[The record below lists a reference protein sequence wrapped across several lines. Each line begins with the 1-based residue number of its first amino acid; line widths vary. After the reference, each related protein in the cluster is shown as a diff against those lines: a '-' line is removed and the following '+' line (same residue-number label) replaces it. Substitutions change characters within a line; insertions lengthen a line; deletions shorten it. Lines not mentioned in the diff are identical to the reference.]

1 MQRQSIMHKKINNKR
16 SDINKVIQQALNDKL
31 GKTPS
36 GVDPNT
42 QLFQSM
48 VPLTNDKIIVN
59 RKRKPPSRMSRVANR
74 NNHDEFMQRPD
85 PKFLTKIQGNITR
98 LKLERGSFNGS
109 MIELNDKYLLVYR
122 PHEYTFKACF
132 LNYNFQIIDH
142 KNYPIGLTVVA
153 DPRLIKLPD
162 QRILLSYASF
172 EQNDY
177 IASNI
182 IMDIKESEKL
192 ILTDK
197 VRVSPEIL
205 HDRQKNWMPFVH
217 EDKVYFIASVNPH
230 IIYQFDYDSKNSA
243 KKVYH
248 TEWKHPWVIKKTLRG
263 NTNAIQLKDGN
274 YLSIFHTAMSK
285 NGLIYYDNG
294 AYIFEGKPP
303 FRVLRCSK
311 KTILPADAAN
321 EPHVRKANEI
331 RCVFPMSLILQGE
344 RLLIT
349 YGDNDSCVKVLDTKL
364 SDIMETMVSII

>member
-1 MQRQSIMHKKINNKR
+1 MHKKINNKR
-16 SDINKVIQQALNDKL
+16 ADINKVIQQALNDKL
-31 GKTPS
+31 GKPVI
-36 GVDPNT
+36 GVDPNA

-48 VPLTNDKIIVN
+48 VPLHNDKVIVD
-59 RKRKPPSRMSRVANR
+59 RKRKPISRISRVANR
-74 NNHDEFMQRPD
+74 NHHDEFLQRPD
-85 PKFLTKIQGNITR
+85 AKFLTKIQGKITR
-98 LKLERGSFNGS
+98 LKLERGAFNGS
-109 MIELNDKYLLVYR
+109 MIELDDKYLLVYR

-132 LNYNFQIIDH
+132 LDSNFQVI
-142 KNYPIGLTVVA
+142 NYKHHPINLTVVA

-182 IMDIKESEKL
+182 IMDLEESEKI

-205 HDRQKNWMPFVH
+205 HERQKNWMPFVY

-230 IIYQFDYDSKNSA
+230 ILYEFDYDSKKSA

-248 TEWKHPWVIKKTLRG
+248 TEWKHPWAIRKTLRG
-263 NTNAIQLKDGN
+263 NTNAVQLKDGN
-274 YLSIFHTAMSK
+274 YLSVFHTAMSK
-285 NGLIYYDNG
+285 DGIIYYDNG

-303 FRVLRCSK
+303 FRVLQCSK
-311 KTILPADAAN
+311 KTILPADAAT
-321 EPHVRKANEI
+321 EPHVRKAHEI
-331 RCVFPMSLILQGE
+331 KCVFPMSLILRGD

-349 YGDNDSCVKVLDTKL
+349 YGDNDSCVKVLDTQL
-364 SDIMETMVSII
+364 SDIMDTMVSVI